1 MQTMSLMEVPSE
13 GQLKMG
19 PERVLREGLGGDA

>member
-1 MQTMSLMEVPSE
+1 MEVPSE